1 MWSPRWLIAILILLT
16 VGGIGLFSSCNTP
29 TTSDKMT
36 LTAARNAFKKGDHHQ
51 ALVICTELLKKQKD
65 SPTLLLMAGESSSRL
80 ERYEEAIKLY
90 DRVSDSSISDAST
103 ARWAAGEVS
112 LQLGRMSETIVRMEQ
127 ALALDAGNDR
137 ARERLIYLLN
147 LAGRRWDALPHLLEL
162 LRQGKFSAQQLLYLG
177 NIAKSVENE
186 EELRHFLSAAPNDR
200 LPLLGLARIRLRAG
214 ALEECQQL
222 LTEVLSQSPNLVE
235 AHVQLGKLL
244 LQTDP
249 QQINSWNGSL
259 PKDAELHPD
268 IWLIRG
274 EWARDHGQLEAAARC
289 FAEAL
294 RLDPDHLA
302 ALNALAQVL
311 ASLGN
316 PDRAQTIANRA
327 AQLEKL
333 LFVFERIMSDEWSGR
348 QALAQKKVSELEYEQ
363 YLRSRG
369 RLEPI
374 VLAAQQTL
382 ELGRGWEAMAWSQYG
397 LSADPLN
404 RELQSVANKASPLLD
419 RSSTRTHGK
428 VNVIDF
434 QWIQSLKLPVWDVED
449 SVSPLFASQ
458 PEQANREV
466 RFTELDGEL
475 DFTYYASR
483 MSFEDGRRMFEMTGG
498 GVGVLDYDRDG
509 WPDLFLAQGSD
520 WPSDGTDRSHSDR
533 LKRNRGVKEAHQLI
547 FEDVTIRAGI
557 EENAFGQGVAIGDID
572 SDGFEDIYVCNFG
585 INQLWINQGDGTFRD
600 GSAMIASKSAS
611 WTVSAAI
618 ADLNGDGLA
627 EIYDA
632 NYVEGEDV
640 ATRRCLI
647 DGKPRACSPLNFRKA
662 KGRLLAFDETGIY
675 RDVSHQVLAPS
686 IQEGNAL
693 GLAIFRL
700 KDQRLPSIFVANDQV
715 ANLMLI
721 AEPYASSPLGL
732 RFSDNAILTGLAYDG
747 DGKSQACMGIAMG
760 DINRDG
766 ALDLLVTNYYDEAN
780 TLYLQQSSGIF
791 RDATHASGLVGPSVK
806 MLGFGTQFIDAQC
819 DGIADLIVLNGHID
833 DMSHTGTPFRMRAQ
847 LFVRD
852 GQGKFVESRSPENR
866 AYFEQERL
874 GRALALI
881 DFDRDGRQDFVA
893 TDLERPASLVRN
905 ESESGNYVTVR
916 FVGTISHRDA
926 IGTEVVATVAGQQSI
941 HQLVAGCGYMVS
953 NEKVIHI
960 GLGEAT
966 KVERLDIL
974 WPSGVQQTRTDVP
987 ANTQWLAIEN
997 QQIVIIPNDSFKA
1010 LDWEFNAAILQP
1022 SQRDR

>member
-1 MWSPRWLIAILILLT
+1 MLLA
-16 VGGIGLFSSCNTP
+16 VGGIGLFSSCNTSRTP
-29 TTSDKMT
+29 DRTT
-36 LTAARNAFKKGDHHQ
+36 LTAARSAFKKGDYPQ
-51 ALVICTELLKKQKD
+51 ALAICTELLKKQKD

-80 ERYEEAIKLY
+80 ELYEEAIQFY
-90 DRVSDSSISDAST
+90 DRISDSPSNDAST

-112 LQLGRMSETIVRMEQ
+112 LQLGRISETILRMEQ
-127 ALALDAGNDR
+127 ALALNAGNDR

-162 LRQGKFSAQQLLYLG
+162 VHQGKSSAQQLLYLG

-186 EELRHFLSAAPNDR
+186 KELSHFLSAAPNDR
-200 LPLLGLARIRLRAG
+200 LPLLGLARIRLREG
-214 ALEECQQL
+214 ALDECKRL
-222 LTEVLSQSPNLVE
+222 LTEVLTQSPNLVE

-244 LQTDP
+244 LQSDP
-249 QQINSWNGSL
+249 QQINSWNRSL
-259 PKDAELHPD
+259 PTDAELHPE

-274 EWARDHGQLEAAARC
+274 EWARDHGQPEAAARC
-289 FAEAL
+289 FAESL

-302 ALNALAQVL
+302 ALNAMAQVL

-316 PDRAQTIANRA
+316 PDQARSTANRA

-348 QALAQKKVSELEYEQ
+348 QALAQKQMSELEYEQ
-363 YLRSRG
+363 YMRSKG

-374 VLAAQQTL
+374 VFAAQRTL
-382 ELGRGWEAMAWSQYG
+382 ELGRAWEALAWSQYG
-397 LSADPLN
+397 LSVDPLN
-404 RELQSVANKASPLLD
+404 RELQSVADKARPLLD
-419 RSSTRTHGK
+419 RRSTRTHGK
-428 VNVIDF
+428 VSVVDY
-434 QWIQSLKLPVWDVED
+434 QWMQSLKLPVWDLKN
-449 SVSPLFASQ
+449 SVSLPIASQ
-458 PEQANREV
+458 PSQARREV

-483 MSFEDGRRMFEMTGG
+483 KSFEDGRRMFEMTGG

-520 WPSDGTDRSHSDR
+520 WPTDAADQSHSDR
-533 LKRNRGVKEAHQLI
+533 LKRNRGMQDPHVPI

-572 SDGFEDIYVCNFG
+572 SDGFDDIYVCNFG
-585 INQLWINQGDGTFRD
+585 VNQLWINQGDGTFRD

-632 NYVEGEDV
+632 NYVEGDDV
-640 ATRRCLI
+640 ATRRCLTE
-647 DGKPRACSPLNFRKA
+647 GKPRACSPLNFRKA
-662 KGRLLAFDETGIY
+662 KGRLLAFDEKGIY
-675 RDVSHQVLAPS
+675 RDVSDQVLAPS

-715 ANLMLI
+715 ANLMLT
-721 AEPYASSPLGL
+721 AEPHASSPIGI
-732 RFSDNAILTGLAYDG
+732 RFSDNATLTGLAYDG
-747 DGKSQACMGIAMG
+747 DGKSQACMGIAIG
-760 DINRDG
+760 DVNRDG
-766 ALDLLVTNYYDEAN
+766 ALDLLVTNYYDETN

-791 RDATHASGLVGPSVK
+791 RDATRASGLVGPSVK
-806 MLGFGTQFIDAQC
+806 MLGFGTQFIDAEC
-819 DGIADLIVLNGHID
+819 DGLADLIVLNGHID

-847 LFVRD
+847 FFVGD
-852 GQGKFVESRSPENR
+852 GKTQLVESRSATNG
-866 AYFEQERL
+866 AFFEQERL

-893 TDLERPASLVRN
+893 TDLERPTSLVRN
-905 ESESGNYVTVR
+905 ESESGNYVTIR
-916 FVGTISHRDA
+916 LVGTTSHRDA
-926 IGTEVVATVAGQQSI
+926 IGTEVVATVAGRQTT

-960 GLGEAT
+960 GLGDAT
-966 KVERLDIL
+966 KVERINIL
-974 WPSGVQQTRTDVP
+974 WPSGIQQAYTDVL
-987 ANTQWLAIEN
+987 ANTHWLAIEN
-997 QQIVIIPNDSFKA
+997 QQGLRP
-1010 LDWEFNAAILQP
+1010 L
-1022 SQRDR
+1022 R